1 MREASLET
9 HLRAYMSGL
18 RLARATCTA
27 LEAEDR
33 QTVLSGLPAVR
44 AGLHALAK

>member
-1 MREASLET
+1 MREAPLEA
-9 HLRAYMSGL
+9 HLRAHTSRP

-33 QTVLSGLPAVR
+33 QTVLTGLQAVR